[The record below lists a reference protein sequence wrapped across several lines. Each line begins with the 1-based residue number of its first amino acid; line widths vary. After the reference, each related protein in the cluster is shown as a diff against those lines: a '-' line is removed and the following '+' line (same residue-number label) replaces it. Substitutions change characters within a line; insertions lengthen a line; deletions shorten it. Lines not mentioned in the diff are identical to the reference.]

1 MHSCIKKFT
10 FKQKDCVKTEVM
22 HGIGNKLRM
31 WINGCMNNYF
41 YNVVLKLTSNNDF
54 AYLPTSINPM
64 LPN

>member
-1 MHSCIKKFT
+1 
-10 FKQKDCVKTEVM
+10 M
-22 HGIGNKLRM
+22 HGIENKLRM

-64 LPN
+64 LPNQKTTHNMAKFHLSVVRIN